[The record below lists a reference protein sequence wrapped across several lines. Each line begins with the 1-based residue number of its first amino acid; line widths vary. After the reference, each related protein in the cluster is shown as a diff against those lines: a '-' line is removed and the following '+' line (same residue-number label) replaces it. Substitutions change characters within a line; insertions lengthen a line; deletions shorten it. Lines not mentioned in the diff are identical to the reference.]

1 MNELVGSTN
10 QCNTILGKVEL
21 EGDRDGRL
29 GMPGLVCGPESVPVA
44 SKKTW
49 IVVERDQSGS

>member
-1 MNELVGSTN
+1 MNELVGSPN

-21 EGDRDGRL
+21 EGDRDGRR
-29 GMPGLVCGPESVPVA
+29 GMPGLVCGPESGPVA

-49 IVVERDQSGS
+49 IVVKRDRPGS